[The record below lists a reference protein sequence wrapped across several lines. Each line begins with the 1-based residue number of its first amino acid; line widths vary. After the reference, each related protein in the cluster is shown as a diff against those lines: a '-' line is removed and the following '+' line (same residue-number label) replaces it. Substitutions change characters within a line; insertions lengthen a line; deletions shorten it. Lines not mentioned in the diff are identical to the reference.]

1 MQITQRSRMMTK
13 SIEDVA
19 IRNQSD
25 KSTPHLVMRL
35 RPLTQGEE
43 KKNVRNRKT
52 YELWNA
58 KASGLR
64 QRRKIKASEP
74 TCKGTRNEIQK
85 REAERKMEETSRLRF
100 SKVES
105 VTWARYVAMLA
116 RERGSSHRGNDGTR
130 RKKARGHQKKT
141 RTEDD
146 TKIEKYIAKE
156 AEKGGL

>member
-1 MQITQRSRMMTK
+1 MPRRAGYDKGEKSKRASRRAK
-13 SIEDVA
+13 V
-19 IRNQSD
+19 
-25 KSTPHLVMRL
+25 L
-35 RPLTQGEE
+35 E
-43 KKNVRNRKT
+43 K
-52 YELWNA
+52 
-58 KASGLR
+58 
-64 QRRKIKASEP
+64 
-74 TCKGTRNEIQK
+74 EIQK